1 MVTGL
6 RHKEIFASKV
16 TDKAAIAFITL
27 ELDEVWF
34 VCARPG
40 RAGVTVCGAASYQG
54 LIRLLLGRLVYIQ
67 GVDIFSA
74 QLYMAKV
81 KHLFVLLGWV

>member
-6 RHKEIFASKV
+6 RHKEIFASGV
-16 TDKAAIAFITL
+16 TAKAAITFITL
-27 ELDEVWF
+27 ELDEIWF

-40 RAGVTVCGAASYQG
+40 RAVVTVCGAASYQG

-67 GVDIFSA
+67 GVDVFSA
-74 QLYMAKV
+74 QLYVAKL
-81 KHLFVLLGWV
+81 KQLFVLLVWV